1 MTSQTRIIVIKQKNL
16 IYAAISF
23 AVIILLI
30 IFILIN
36 GKDTAPETTT
46 PEYVA
51 GVYSSTIVLN
61 GNPVDIQVTVDT
73 DKIHGIGIVNT
84 SEAIAT
90 MYPMFGSCFEEI
102 KNQVITNNSTEN
114 ITYSADNRYT
124 SIVIT
129 NAIKEAIDKARP

>member
-1 MTSQTRIIVIKQKNL
+1 MNSQTRIIVIKQKNL
-16 IYAAISF
+16 IFAAIAF

-36 GKDTAPETTT
+36 GKHTENRTEE

-114 ITYSADNRYT
+114 ITYSSDNRYT